1 MIAVDEI
8 NIAMARRTEQD
19 RGAGGVAGGGMGSGI
34 VFSEIGFYLDDAGR
48 QTGLSVAH
56 QNLTEKFASHATR
69 IAREE
74 RAIERADEPERSGRK
89 HEAEVRMPKL
99 VHKNHNTEDD
109 GSVSLF
115 PPVTK
120 NVDP

>member
-74 RAIERADEPERSGRK
+74 RAIERADEPERGGRK
-89 HEAEVRMPKL
+89 HEAGGGMQKVE
-99 VHKNHNTEDD
+99 HKSQNAEDD
-109 GSVSLF
+109 GRVSVRRAA
-115 PPVTK
+115 T
-120 NVDP
+120 

>member
-56 QNLTEKFASHATR
+56 HNLTEKFASHATR

-74 RAIERADEPERSGRK
+74 RAIERADEPERGGRQ
-89 HEAEVRMPKL
+89 HSSDVITQNLE
-99 VHKNHNTEDD
+99 HTNKNSELRCCVPDRR
-109 GSVSLF
+109 
-115 PPVTK
+115 
-120 NVDP
+120 